1 VAVNIER
8 YLDAIRARESAYRTT
23 AGAFIEFGL
32 GHDNNVNGGLS
43 KSDIPL
49 PNFGPIN
56 IAEGGLRKRSD
67 FRLNQSAN
75 DFDQGNHTASGGFSY
90 LKEKN
95 LFRATY
101 SLNQLDLGN
110 IRFRTISAAS
120 GEWTRQLD
128 EMQAVSGSFQSS
140 RLAYADNNRPR
151 DSRVNALGL
160 TYRKAMVGNLQPQ
173 LLIGGNIA
181 RENNLRGREDL
192 GRESTG
198 LRAAFSF
205 TPYPKWA
212 VSLGGAYQRS
222 RHSEADALLSTVRR
236 DQLRTAD
243 LTAIHSL
250 RSNLSLRLEA
260 AMIRN
265 SSNLALYE
273 FNRDVI
279 AVKLRYDL
287 K

>member
-1 VAVNIER
+1 
-8 YLDAIRARESAYRTT
+8 
-23 AGAFIEFGL
+23 
-32 GHDNNVNGGLS
+32 
-43 KSDIPL
+43 
-49 PNFGPIN
+49 
-56 IAEGGLRKRSD
+56 
-67 FRLNQSAN
+67 
-75 DFDQGNHTASGGFSY
+75 
-90 LKEKN
+90 
-95 LFRATY
+95 
-101 SLNQLDLGN
+101 
-110 IRFRTISAAS
+110 
-120 GEWTRQLD
+120 
-128 EMQAVSGSFQSS
+128 MQAVSGSFQSS

-192 GRESTG
+192 GRESTE

-273 FNRDVI
+273 FNQDVI